1 MEKRDDAEL
10 ARLLRA
16 AIAGDEKAYGD
27 FLQRAACLVRNF
39 ARRKI
44 IQGGIDPEDI
54 VQETLLAI
62 HLKRH
67 TWRQDASI
75 TPWLYAIA
83 KYKLVDAFRQRG
95 RRTEIEIGEI
105 AETFAAPE
113 SETVSSRDIYHAL
126 AMIAPG
132 QRSVV
137 AAISVDGRS
146 ISETAKWLGMSETA
160 VRVAFHR
167 GLAAITERFGRSRNG
182 YK

>member
-1 MEKRDDAEL
+1 LAHRNEAEL
-10 ARLLRA
+10 ARLMRA
-16 AIAGDEKAYGD
+16 AIAGDERAYGD
-27 FLQRAACLVRNF
+27 FLLQAACIVRGF

-44 IQGGIDPEDI
+44 VRGGIDPEDI

-67 TWRQDASI
+67 TWRKDAPI

-83 KYKLVDAFRQRG
+83 KYKLIDAFRLRG
-95 RRTEIEIGEI
+95 RRLEIEISEI
-105 AETFAAPE
+105 AETFVEPT
-113 SETVSSRDIYHAL
+113 SETVSDREIGHAL
-126 AMIAPG
+126 ATLAPG

-137 AAISVDGRS
+137 EAISVDGRS

-160 VRVAFHR
+160 VRVALHR
-167 GLAAITERFGRSRNG
+167 GLTSIAGGFGRSRNG